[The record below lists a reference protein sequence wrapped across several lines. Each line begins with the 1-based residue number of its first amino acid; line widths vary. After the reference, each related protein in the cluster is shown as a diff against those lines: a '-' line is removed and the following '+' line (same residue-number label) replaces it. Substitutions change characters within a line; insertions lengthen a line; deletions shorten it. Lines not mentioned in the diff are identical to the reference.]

1 MRDLTQWL
9 NDYGASHQDPVN
21 QKLHKVSVP
30 GIFLSVVGLLWT
42 IPSVSIFGFTL
53 NWVYLAIIPV
63 MIFYFRLSLSVFLMM
78 LGFTLACISLI
89 WSLDILQLPVL
100 FISSSLLLLLWLM
113 QFIGYKIEGRK
124 PSFWDNFWFIL
135 VGPIWVFRHK

>member
-9 NDYGASHQDPVN
+9 NDYGASHQNHVN

-30 GIFLSVVGLLWT
+30 GIFLSVVGLFWT
-42 IPSVSIFGFTL
+42 IPSVSIFGFNF

-63 MIFYFRLSLSVFLMM
+63 MIFYIRLSLSVFLMM

-89 WSLDILQLPVL
+89 WSLDILQLPVFLISLSL
-100 FISSSLLLLLWLM
+100 FTLLWLM
-113 QFIGYKIEGRK
+113 QFIGHKIEGRK